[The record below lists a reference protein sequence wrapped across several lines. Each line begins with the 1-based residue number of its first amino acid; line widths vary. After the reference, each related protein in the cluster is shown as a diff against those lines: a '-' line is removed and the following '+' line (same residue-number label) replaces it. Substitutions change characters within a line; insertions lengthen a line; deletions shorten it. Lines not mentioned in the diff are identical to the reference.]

1 MAKNN
6 VKNEMQKE
14 MNEFIATLVATPSEI
29 EKYLGNLRFL
39 YNYSLRNTVTAIWQ
53 YYCLHGKM
61 CEGRFI
67 TYNRAK
73 EINRFVKGGSKGVK
87 MLRPQT
93 IKRKKENKDGEEE
106 EYTFIKYY
114 PFTVFALEDTDGE
127 ELQDTSSLMV
137 GESKKSYEEI
147 KEIILKD
154 FPIKEN
160 KYLITHGSTNG
171 KDINVSTSFS
181 ENEKISTL
189 IHEYAHNKLGHLD
202 KDKRDNDPTSIVE
215 LEAESC
221 AYIVTTML
229 GIKNKKSR
237 LYITNWN
244 GGDARESMR
253 KRAPKVLK
261 VAEDIYKT
269 IMEE

>member
-1 MAKNN
+1 MAKNI
-6 VKNEMQKE
+6 KKDMQKE
-14 MNEFIATLVATPSEI
+14 MENFIATLVATPSEI

-39 YNYSLRNTVTAIWQ
+39 YNYSLYNTLTAIWQ

-61 CEGRFI
+61 CEGRFL

-73 EINRFVKGGSKGVK
+73 KINRFVKKGSKGVK

-93 IKRKKENKDGEEE
+93 IKAKRKNKDGEEE
-106 EYTFIKYY
+106 EYSFIRFY

-127 ELQDTSSLMV
+127 PLQDTSGLMI

-147 KEIILKD
+147 KEIILKHM
-154 FPIKEN
+154 PIKEN
-160 KYLITHGSTNG
+160 NFLITHGSTNG

-181 ENEKISTL
+181 ENEKISTI
-189 IHEYAHNKLGHLD
+189 IHEFAHNKLGHLD